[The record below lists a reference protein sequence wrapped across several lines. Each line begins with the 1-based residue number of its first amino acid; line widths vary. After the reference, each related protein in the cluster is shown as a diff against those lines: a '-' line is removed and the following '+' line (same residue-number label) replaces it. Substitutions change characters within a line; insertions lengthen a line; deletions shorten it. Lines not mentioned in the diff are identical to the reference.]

1 MITGNFI
8 ESDIPALH
16 MKDHVSTALNFFD
29 DFKVVEL
36 PVIGPEGLLGLISED
51 VVLNAPHNFH
61 IEDLQK
67 SFSMLRIH
75 KDQHLFNALRQFQ
88 ESNLSLLP
96 VVDEDE
102 QFLGCV
108 RAQELLKTCCQWLN
122 VTEPGG
128 LVHLEINSI
137 DYSLAQISQIVESN
151 DAKILSCMVLPHS
164 NSKMIEV
171 VVKTNK
177 EELSA
182 IIQTFERYQYKI
194 MASYH
199 KDLFKEGLDERFGS
213 FIRYLNI

>member
-1 MITGNFI
+1 
-8 ESDIPALH
+8 
-16 MKDHVSTALNFFD
+16 
-29 DFKVVEL
+29 
-36 PVIGPEGLLGLISED
+36 
-51 VVLNAPHNFH
+51 
-61 IEDLQK
+61 
-67 SFSMLRIH
+67 MLRIH

-96 VVDEDE
+96 VVDADE

-151 DAKILSCMVLPHS
+151 DAKILACMVLPHS
-164 NSKMIEV
+164 DSTMIEV